1 MKPVVTSQVASG
13 WSSSTAETQQRVPAA
28 RSEGTGWSKGLQPFV
43 PSSQSELG
51 LGNLL
56 LDDGYSTSVQV
67 LRALV
72 APTIQGETFLLEMG
86 FPT

>member
-28 RSEGTGWSKGLQPFV
+28 RSEWTSWSKGLQAFV

-56 LDDGYSTSVQV
+56 LAEGYSTCVQV
-67 LRALV
+67 LWVLV
-72 APTIQGETFLLEMG
+72 VPIIQGETFLLEMEL
-86 FPT
+86 PT